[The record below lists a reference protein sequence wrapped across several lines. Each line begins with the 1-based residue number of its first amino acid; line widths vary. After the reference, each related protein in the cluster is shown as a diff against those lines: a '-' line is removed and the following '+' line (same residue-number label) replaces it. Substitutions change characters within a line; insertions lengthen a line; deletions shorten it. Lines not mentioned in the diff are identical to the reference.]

1 LIGFAVAFFFD
12 TGFDVYLL
20 SGGKRCFV
28 VSRLGLLR
36 SFLNVLLACSDLNF
50 LLSGCRGWSVSSF
63 LLLVNANLLFSTVVL
78 DLRDGSGEGCELGFV
93 TFPSDARSLIR

>member
-12 TGFDVYLL
+12 SSFDVYLL
-20 SGGKRCFV
+20 SSGKRCFV
-28 VSRLGLLR
+28 VSRLELLG
-36 SFLNVLLACSDLNF
+36 SFLNVLLVCSDLN
-50 LLSGCRGWSVSSF
+50 LLLFGCRGRTVSSL
-63 LLLVNANLLFSTVVL
+63 LLLVDADLLFSTVVF